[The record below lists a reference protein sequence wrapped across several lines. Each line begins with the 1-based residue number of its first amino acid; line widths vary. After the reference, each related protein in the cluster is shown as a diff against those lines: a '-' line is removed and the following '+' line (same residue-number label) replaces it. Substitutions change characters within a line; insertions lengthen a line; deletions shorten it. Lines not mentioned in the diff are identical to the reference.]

1 MKSVKGTISEALAQV
16 AAYNK
21 EQRPVVEAEAPPVE
35 VEAETLD
42 ERETDK
48 YGNPKLSDA
57 DKDKIG
63 KLREQIAEKEKE
75 LNKLKIQI
83 AMIKKAAGLPL

>member
-1 MKSVKGTISEALAQV
+1 MKSTKGTINEALAQV
-16 AAYNK
+16 ANYNK
-21 EQRPVVEAEAPPVE
+21 GQRPVVEAET
-35 VEAETLD
+35 ETLD

-75 LNKLKIQI
+75 INKLKIQI
-83 AMIKKAAGLPL
+83 AMTKKAAGLPL

>member
-21 EQRPVVEAEAPPVE
+21 EQRPVVEAEAPAVE

-42 ERETDK
+42 ERVTDS
-48 YGNPKLSDA
+48 YGNPVLTDSDKNKISILRHKIKVA
-57 DKDKIG
+57 EEEIG
-63 KLREQIAEKEKE
+63 KLKDQIH
-75 LNKLKIQI
+75 Q
-83 AMIKKAAGLPL
+83 IKKAAGVDH

>member
-1 MKSVKGTISEALAQV
+1 MKSTKGTINEALAQV

-21 EQRPVVEAEAPPVE
+21 EQRPVVEAET
-35 VEAETLD
+35 EALD

-75 LNKLKIQI
+75 INRLKIQI
-83 AMIKKAAGLPL
+83 AMTKKAAGLPL

>member
-75 LNKLKIQI
+75 INKLKIQI
-83 AMIKKAAGLPL
+83 AMTKKAAGLPL

>member
-75 LNKLKIQI
+75 MNKLKIQI